1 MEELSSKPQV
11 ARKLG
16 ELTSLDLN
24 GDPASLSALAD
35 LHRPTSIGSTSG
47 SGWTGTESG
56 SGSLL
61 GTISG
66 SCHGWFGIVVMFRTY
81 DHDHGR
87 NHTRTG
93 AAKPIPNS
101 AEARKASGDSSTVA
115 RRADLPRHLRRH
127 KFAAL
132 SRLSRTGSSGT
143 FLSVLLAGGGGGHRI
158 PDGFALAGSARTLAQ
173 TAPAD
178 VTSANPS
185 ARSACRPG
193 RGVCNAPFRV
203 ATQPW

>member
-1 MEELSSKPQV
+1 MEELLSKSQV

-16 ELTSLDLN
+16 ELASFDLN
-24 GDPASLSALAD
+24 GDPAIRP
-35 LHRPTSIGSTSG
+35 RPTSIGSTSG

-56 SGSLL
+56 SRSLL

-101 AEARKASGDSSTVA
+101 AEARKTSGDLSTVA
-115 RRADLPRHLRRH
+115 RRAGLPRNLQRH
-127 KFAAL
+127 NSAAL

-143 FLSVLLAGGGGGHRI
+143 FLSVFLAGGGGHRI
-158 PDGFALAGSARTLAQ
+158 PDGFAPAGSARTRAK
-173 TAPAD
+173 TASAD
-178 VTSANPS
+178 VTSTNPA
-185 ARSACRPG
+185 ARSARRSG
-193 RGVCNAPFRV
+193 RGACNAPFQV
-203 ATQPW
+203 AT